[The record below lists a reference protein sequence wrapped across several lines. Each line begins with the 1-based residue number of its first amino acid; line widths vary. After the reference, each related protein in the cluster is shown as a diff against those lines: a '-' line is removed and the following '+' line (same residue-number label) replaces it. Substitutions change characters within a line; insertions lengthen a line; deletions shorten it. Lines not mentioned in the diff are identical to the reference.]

1 MKNKFE
7 LIVNEKNETITS
19 LELLEGI
26 NYLRELEYKLKQA
39 NNTLTQAQINR
50 GKSVE
55 LRHSDLLSIIE
66 DELDDEITERK
77 ISSSDFYIDKSGKSN
92 KMYILDFDNAMRVLL
107 RESKYVRKAIIKK
120 LKELR
125 KNIAGKKSKKYSEWL
140 ITRDNGKMIRRN
152 LTDNIKK
159 LIIYAIRQGCDN
171 TKFFYSIYSKLANK
185 TAGIK
190 NGTRDKV
197 NMVLLNRVAEIENI
211 FSLLI
216 EQSMD
221 KEIHYKEIYQLCKKK
236 GLELEK
242 VFSVDLIE

>member
-39 NNTLTQAQINR
+39 NNTLTQVQIKR

-55 LRHSDLLSIIE
+55 LKHKTLLEIIRDEFSMSRHWQNILPMYYNDVY
-66 DELDDEITERK
+66 DRK
-77 ISSSDFYIDKSGKSN
+77 QLMYVLPLN
-92 KMYILDFDNAMRVLL
+92 KAKQILL
-107 RESKYVRKAIIKK
+107 RESSYVRCKIIDYIEDLEEELKA
-120 LKELR
+120 
-125 KNIAGKKSKKYSEWL
+125 KKSKKSSDWL
-140 ITRDNGKMIRRN
+140 QTRLESKIVRRKVTDMI
-152 LTDNIKK
+152 KE
-159 LIIYAIRQGCDN
+159 LIPYAIRQGCSN
-171 TKFFYSIYSKLANK
+171 TKFFYSNYSKLANK
-185 TAGIK
+185 TAGIE

-197 NMVLLNRVAEIENI
+197 SMMLLNRVAEVENI
-211 FSLLI
+211 FSAI
-216 EQSMD
+216 IKQGMD
-221 KEIHYKEIYQLCKKK
+221 KDIHYKEIYQLCKKK